1 MRQFYQMQSSQ
12 VQLQYS
18 QMGAPAASVVGGV
31 SSKYYIAGHPNPGFC
46 YFVFGV
52 FCSLEGMTNYRT
64 LFFGQQYTDS
74 QFGTQT
80 SSLLNSTFRGPS
92 TFQNGISG
100 DRRIAEIAESI
111 TAEEVKNKTL
121 LMQMNSQQ
129 QEKEELLKHT

>member
-18 QMGAPAASVVGGV
+18 QVNIPVTATMGGA

-52 FCSLEGMTNYRT
+52 FCSLEGLSNYRT
-64 LFFGQQYTDS
+64 LFFGQQCTDS

-80 SSLLNSTFRGPS
+80 SSMLNSTFRGPS
-92 TFQNGISG
+92 TFQNGITG

-121 LMQMNSQQ
+121 LM
-129 QEKEELLKHT
+129 